1 MMSEDRLDLAVL
13 EGRDLGLEDRG
24 LVSGDRD
31 LDLADRGSGLASDV
45 HLGLDYGRPFGFYPF
60 GFGFP
65 FFGGLLGGL
74 ALSSLYNPYY
84 YGYGYPY
91 YGYY

>member
-45 HLGLDYGRPFGFYPF
+45 HLGLD
-60 GFGFP
+60 
-65 FFGGLLGGL
+65 L
-74 ALSSLYNPYY
+74 ADRLDFIRLDLVFRSLADFSEDSR
-84 YGYGYPY
+84 
-91 YGYY
+91 

>member
-1 MMSEDRLDLAVL
+1 MIIAVQGDVTMENQQELLDMN
-13 EGRDLGLEDRG
+13 
-24 LVSGDRD
+24 
-31 LDLADRGSGLASDV
+31 DV
-45 HLGLDYGRPFGFYPF
+45 RRPFGFGRPGFGFGFGRPF

-74 ALSSLYNPYY
+74 ALTTLYNPYY

-91 YGYY
+91 YPYSPYYGYY